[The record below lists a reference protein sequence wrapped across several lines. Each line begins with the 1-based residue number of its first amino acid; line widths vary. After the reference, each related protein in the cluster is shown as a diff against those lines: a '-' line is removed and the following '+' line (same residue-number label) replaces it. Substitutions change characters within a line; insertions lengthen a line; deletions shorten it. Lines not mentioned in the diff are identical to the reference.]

1 VADTPTT
8 RIASASLGQV
18 EIVGIGVPPP
28 GERLISLNSGLPCL
42 YYHSITEEIS
52 GLKRHRIDESIS
64 TETFGIDDGTGMALI
79 DRDEAEII
87 TSHKQVT
94 TKGQYRHTQ
103 SNLMAREALH
113 VLGEHATIVGS
124 SSVLDIKEG
133 VTGLLTEWKRD
144 QAGLLRRFNLN
155 GDDSISMAEL
165 EMAREVSKQK
175 VGDEHRKTRLHPGT
189 HL

>member
-1 VADTPTT
+1 
-8 RIASASLGQV
+8 
-18 EIVGIGVPPP
+18 
-28 GERLISLNSGLPCL
+28 
-42 YYHSITEEIS
+42 
-52 GLKRHRIDESIS
+52 
-64 TETFGIDDGTGMALI
+64 LI